1 MKKKL
6 LLIAAI
12 MVMMLSVTACG
23 SKNKDADASDTIE
36 DSATLPAGKTTD
48 NTDIATEVT
57 TNTNTAAGTL
67 TGTVDKNKGIM
78 ITIISDSDQEPY
90 VFGLTDEQSTQYQ
103 NIKDG
108 DKVSVTY
115 TNGLPSPDNFDTVVT
130 EIKKL

>member
-1 MKKKL
+1 MKKKQ

-23 SKNKDADASDTIE
+23 SKNKDTDASDTIE
-36 DSATLPAGKTTD
+36 DSVTLPAGETTD
-48 NTDIATEVT
+48 NTDITTEVAANT
-57 TNTNTAAGTL
+57 TAGTL

-90 VFGLTDEQSTQYQ
+90 VFSLTDTQSTQYQ

>member
-1 MKKKL
+1 MKKKR

-12 MVMMLSVTACG
+12 MVIMLSVTACG
-23 SKNKDADASDTIE
+23 SKNKDADTSDIIE
-36 DSATLPAGKTTD
+36 DSATLPAGETTD
-48 NTDIATEVT
+48 NTDITTEVAA
-57 TNTNTAAGTL
+57 NTAAGTL

-90 VFGLTDEQSTQYQ
+90 VFGLTDDQSTQYQ

>member
-23 SKNKDADASDTIE
+23 SKNKDTGASDTIE
-36 DSATLPAGKTTD
+36 DSATLPAGKTTG

>member
-1 MKKKL
+1 MKKKQ

-23 SKNKDADASDTIE
+23 SKNKDTNASDTIG
-36 DSATLPAGKTTD
+36 DSATLPAGETTD
-48 NTDIATEVT
+48 NTDIATEVAANT
-57 TNTNTAAGTL
+57 TAGTL

-103 NIKDG
+103 DIKDG

-115 TNGLPSPDNFDTVVT
+115 TNGLPTPDNFDTVVT

>member
-1 MKKKL
+1 MKKKR

-23 SKNKDADASDTIE
+23 SKNKDADTSDTIG
-36 DSATLPAGKTTD
+36 DSATLPAGETTD
-48 NTDIATEVT
+48 NTDITTEVAA
-57 TNTNTAAGTL
+57 NTAAGTL

-90 VFGLTDEQSTQYQ
+90 VFSLTDTQSTQYQ

>member
-1 MKKKL
+1 MKKKR

-23 SKNKDADASDTIE
+23 SKNKDTDASDTIG
-36 DSATLPAGKTTD
+36 DSATLPAGETTD
-48 NTDIATEVT
+48 NTDIATEVAANT
-57 TNTNTAAGTL
+57 TAGTL

-90 VFGLTDEQSTQYQ
+90 VFSLTDAQSTQYQ

>member
-1 MKKKL
+1 MKKKR

-23 SKNKDADASDTIE
+23 SKNKDADTSDTIE
-36 DSATLPAGKTTD
+36 DSATLPAGETTD
-48 NTDIATEVT
+48 NTDITTEVAA
-57 TNTNTAAGTL
+57 NTAAGTL

-90 VFGLTDEQSTQYQ
+90 VFSLTDKQSTQYQ
-103 NIKDG
+103 DIKDG

>member
-1 MKKKL
+1 MKKKR

-23 SKNKDADASDTIE
+23 SKNKDADTSDTIE
-36 DSATLPAGKTTD
+36 DSATLPAGETTD
-48 NTDIATEVT
+48 NTDITTEVAA
-57 TNTNTAAGTL
+57 NTAAGTL

-90 VFGLTDEQSTQYQ
+90 VFSLTDAQSTQYQ